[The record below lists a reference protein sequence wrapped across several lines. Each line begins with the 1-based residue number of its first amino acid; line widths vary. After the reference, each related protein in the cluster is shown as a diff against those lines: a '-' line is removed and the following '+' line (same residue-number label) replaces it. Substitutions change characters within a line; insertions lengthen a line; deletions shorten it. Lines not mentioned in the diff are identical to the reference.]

1 MLFMEK
7 NFSKTVAYALFIA
20 GIVSNTIGFVVN
32 FLCGWGGWDNWL
44 AVLNITSTLVSL
56 LLILIPGI
64 FVLKK
69 GYYLGYSKYAILITA
84 WFSFPI
90 ILLTSE
96 DAVFLMYVCLLGPAF
111 GLLATNRKFIIL
123 GIVTVFI
130 FDAILILKVIFDIQI
145 NTEYLG
151 KNLPHLL
158 GSLTATYLFSL
169 YATSY
174 STKRF
179 FEIIKSLELKSSTDA
194 LTGALNRNSL
204 TPDELMDSGILM
216 IDIDHFKKIND
227 TYGHLNGD
235 KSLQFLVS
243 ILKSNIRKDDKVIRF
258 GGEEFIIVLK
268 GLNDINKLKDVA
280 ENIRLKVATFS
291 RVESSIKA
299 PFTISIGGCLWKEE
313 ASLDDN
319 IKVLDSYLYVAKH
332 AGRNTTYIQE

>member
-1 MLFMEK
+1 MEK

-32 FLCGWGGWDNWL
+32 FLCGWRGWDNWL

-111 GLLATNRKFIIL
+111 GLATNRKFIIL

-130 FDAILILKVIFDIQI
+130 FDAILILKVIFNIQI

-158 GSLTATYLFSL
+158 GSLTVTYLFSL

-204 TPDELMDSGILM
+204 TPDELMNSGILM

-243 ILKSNIRKDDKVIRF
+243 LLKSNIRKDDKVIRF

-332 AGRNTTYIQE
+332 AGRNATYIQE

>member
-1 MLFMEK
+1 MEK

-151 KNLPHLL
+151 KNLSHLL

>member
-151 KNLPHLL
+151 KNLSHLL

-179 FEIIKSLELKSSTDA
+179 FEIIKSLELKSSTDS

-243 ILKSNIRKDDKVIRF
+243 LLKSNIRKDDKVIRF

>member
-1 MLFMEK
+1 MENK
-7 NFSKTVAYALFIA
+7 NFSKTIAQALFI
-20 GIVSNTIGFVVN
+20 GGVVSNTIGLIIN
-32 FLCGWGGWDNWL
+32 FLCGWEGWLGILNL
-44 AVLNITSTLVSL
+44 TATAVGF

-64 FVLKK
+64 FALKK
-69 GYYLGYSKYAILITA
+69 GHYLSYSRYAVLITA
-84 WFSFPI
+84 WLSFPI
-90 ILLTSE
+90 ILLTSK

-111 GLLATNRKFIIL
+111 GLLATDRNFITL
-123 GIVTVFI
+123 GTITVFI
-130 FDAILILKVIFDIQI
+130 FDVILILKVIFNIQVD
-145 NTEYLG
+145 TEYLR
-151 KNLPHLL
+151 KNLLHLL

-174 STKRF
+174 STKKF
-179 FEIIKSLELKSSTDA
+179 FELTKTLEFKSSTDA

-204 TPDELMDSGILM
+204 TPCELRDSGILM

-243 ILKSNIRKDDKVIRF
+243 TLKSNIRKEDKVIRF

-268 GLNDINKLKDVA
+268 GLNNANKLKDVA

-332 AGRNTTYIQE
+332 AGRNATYIQE